1 MVRKKARVKL
11 VDADVVEAQ
20 KRHDVITRTAVG
32 GRIHHPLQ
40 TGTPQSVN
48 SVASLRQFSY
58 FYNPSLKRLNIFKK
72 YKLHPINTFKTF
84 YGLLD

>member
-40 TGTPQSVN
+40 TGTRQSVN

-58 FYNPSLKRLNIFKK
+58 FYSPSLKKFFKK
-72 YKLHPINTFKTF
+72 YKLHPMPLKHFPD
-84 YGLLD
+84 Y